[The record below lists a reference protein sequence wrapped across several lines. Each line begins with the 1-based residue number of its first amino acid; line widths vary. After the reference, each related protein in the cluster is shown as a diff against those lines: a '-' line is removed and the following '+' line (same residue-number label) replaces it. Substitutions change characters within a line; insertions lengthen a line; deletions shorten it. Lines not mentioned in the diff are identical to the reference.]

1 MPIIRNESSTLLK
14 ISDINDSTKEMTSNH
29 MMMHDSIRTL
39 APDASSKVLV
49 KKREVTSPRKLR
61 EEAAQQKK

>member
-14 ISDINDSTKEMTSNH
+14 ISDINDSTKEMTSH
-29 MMMHDSIRTL
+29 MMHDSIRTL

-49 KKREVTSPRKLR
+49 KKRVVTSPRKLR
-61 EEAAQQKK
+61 EEAA